1 MSKNKKEEIEKVSE
15 TAEGS
20 TADAPKKRV
29 KGRKLKYGSMSLGIV
44 VVVIAIVVLL
54 NLMCGLIVKRYPVKL
69 DLTGDNRYDLSEES
83 IDALKNLEKDVDI
96 VVTSPESTFESMA
109 NQYRSMYY
117 QYYGVNIE
125 VPYTI
130 IPEVLE
136 KYSMYAEAGKGSV
149 SVKYVDINKNPDVV
163 AKYKANYSGE
173 ITEQSMIFACGDRVK
188 VLGQNDIF
196 GSSDGMIVPSK
207 TSQQTGNIQMVFS
220 GESTI
225 TSAIMSVADSKPV
238 KVAVVSKLN
247 GNSVVDQIGANIAY
261 STEQFLA
268 KNGYD
273 CTEIDIAADELGDYD
288 MLVLCC
294 PAYDFSEDVISKMTD
309 FLYNGGDYEKD
320 MIYIPSLDALN
331 LPNITEFLADW
342 KIQIEENYIKDDKNT
357 VSISGQLY
365 PTVKVSDTETVGT
378 LPNETLPIVAPFG
391 RTITVVGK
399 NNETVIKEL
408 LKSNDTSYV
417 ASLADDSDSSE
428 RAEYNIVVKARKET
442 SSGLSVYGSDLL
454 VIGSPYMLDSSIV
467 SSANTYNNAAVLLN
481 IINGMSG
488 KESGAV
494 IPEKSLQMNTISPSG
509 NEVRFIEIF
518 TILVIPAIIA
528 CIGIVVLLRRKNR

>member
-20 TADAPKKRV
+20 KTGAPKKR
-29 KGRKLKYGSMSLGIV
+29 GRGKKLKYGSMSLGIV
-44 VVVIAIVVLL
+44 VVVIAIVVLA

-69 DLTGDNRYDLSEES
+69 DLTGDNRYELTDES
-83 IDALKNLEKDVDI
+83 IDALKKLDKDVDI
-96 VVTSPESTFESMA
+96 VVTSPESVFQTLEA
-109 NQYRSMYY
+109 QYPSYYY
-117 QYYGVNIE
+117 QYYGQYVE
-125 VPYTI
+125 TPYTM
-130 IPEVLE
+130 IPQILD
-136 KYSMYAEAGKGSV
+136 KYSVYAESGKGSV
-149 SVKYVDINKNPDVV
+149 SVKYVDINRDPDVI

-173 ITEQSMIFACGDRVK
+173 ISEQSMIFACGDRVK
-188 VLGQNDIF
+188 VLGQNDIL
-196 GSSDGMIVPSK
+196 GMISPSK
-207 TSQQTGNIQMVFS
+207 ASQQIGTLSMVFS
-220 GESTI
+220 GESAI
-225 TSAIMSVADSKPV
+225 TSAIMSVADSKPI

-247 GNSVVDQIGANIAY
+247 GSSVVDQIGANIAY
-261 STEQFLA
+261 STEQFLS

-273 CTEIDIAADELGDYD
+273 CTEIDIATEDLGGYD

-309 FLYNGGDYEKD
+309 FLYNNGEYEKD
-320 MIYIPSLDALN
+320 MIYVPSLDALN

-342 KIQIEENYIKDDKNT
+342 KVQIEENYIKDDKNS
-357 VSISGQLY
+357 VQISGQLY
-365 PTVKVSDTETVGT
+365 PTVKVSDTEEVGA
-378 LPNETLPIVAPFG
+378 LPNDTLPIVAPFG

-408 LKSNDTSYV
+408 IKSNDTAYT
-417 ASLADDSDSSE
+417 ASLVDDSDSSE

-467 SSANTYNNAAVLLN
+467 SSANTYNNASALLN

-488 KESGAV
+488 KETGASI
-494 IPEKSLQMNTISPSG
+494 IPEKSLQMNTISPTAG
-509 NEVRFIEIF
+509 EVRFIEIF
-518 TILVIPAIIA
+518 AILVIPAIIA
-528 CIGIVVLLRRKNR
+528 LIGLVVLLRRKNR